1 MTELTKES
9 MKEYEEMQQRLMDE
23 FINNISPWIDW
34 VGMSGFEEKMARS
47 AVRSL
52 ISLSYYEGTMNGIRV
67 MQQNMKEFHDDA
79 CVTVEVARI

>member
-1 MTELTKES
+1 MTELIEES
-9 MKEYEEMQQRLMDE
+9 VKEYEKIQQRLMDE

-34 VGMSGFEEKMARS
+34 VGMSGFEESMARS

-67 MQQNMKEFHDDA
+67 MQQNMNEFQDDA
-79 CVTVEVARI
+79 MRDR

>member
-9 MKEYEEMQQRLMDE
+9 MKEYDEVQQRLMDE
-23 FINNISPWIDW
+23 FINNVSPWIDW
-34 VGMSGFEEKMARS
+34 AGMSGFEENMARS

-67 MQQNMKEFHDDA
+67 MQENMKEFQDDA
-79 CVTVEVARI
+79 ARDI

>member
-1 MTELTKES
+1 MTDES

-34 VGMSGFEEKMARS
+34 VGMSGFEESMARS

-67 MQQNMKEFHDDA
+67 MQENMKEFHDDA
-79 CVTVEVARI
+79 ARDI

>member
-1 MTELTKES
+1 MTELNEES
-9 MKEYEEMQQRLMDE
+9 MKEYEKIQRRLMDE
-23 FINNISPWIDW
+23 FITNISPWIDW
-34 VGMSGFEEKMARS
+34 VGMSGFEETMARS

-79 CVTVEVARI
+79 MRDR

>member
-1 MTELTKES
+1 MTNES

-34 VGMSGFEEKMARS
+34 VGLSGFEEKMARS

-67 MQQNMKEFHDDA
+67 MQESMKEFQDDA
-79 CVTVEVARI
+79 ALDI

>member
-1 MTELTKES
+1 MANES

-23 FINNISPWIDW
+23 FISNISPWIDW
-34 VGMSGFEEKMARS
+34 VGMSGFEESMARS

-67 MQQNMKEFHDDA
+67 MQENMKEFHDDA
-79 CVTVEVARI
+79 MRDV

>member
-1 MTELTKES
+1 MTQLTEDS
-9 MKEYEEMQQRLMDE
+9 MKEYDEIQQRIMAE

-34 VGMSGFEEKMARS
+34 EGMSGFEETMARS

-67 MQQNMKEFHDDA
+67 MQQNMKEFEDDA
-79 CVTVEVARI
+79 AREV

>member
-1 MTELTKES
+1 MTELTEES
-9 MKEYEEMQQRLMDE
+9 MKEYDEVQQRLMNE

-34 VGMSGFEEKMARS
+34 AGMSGFEETMARS

-79 CVTVEVARI
+79 MQDV

>member
-9 MKEYEEMQQRLMDE
+9 INEYDEMQHRLMDE

-34 VGMSGFEEKMARS
+34 VGMSGFEETMARS

-67 MQQNMKEFHDDA
+67 MQQNMKEFQDDA
-79 CVTVEVARI
+79 AREV

>member
-1 MTELTKES
+1 MTNES
-9 MKEYEEMQQRLMDE
+9 MTEYEEMQQRLMDE

-34 VGMSGFEEKMARS
+34 VGMSGLEETMARS

-79 CVTVEVARI
+79 MRDR

>member
-1 MTELTKES
+1 MTNES

-23 FINNISPWIDW
+23 FIANISPWIDW

-67 MQQNMKEFHDDA
+67 MQENMKEFQDDA
-79 CVTVEVARI
+79 ALDI

>member
-1 MTELTKES
+1 MTNES

-34 VGMSGFEEKMARS
+34 VGMSGFEESMARS

-67 MQQNMKEFHDDA
+67 MQENMKEFQDDA
-79 CVTVEVARI
+79 MRDR

>member
-1 MTELTKES
+1 MTNES

-52 ISLSYYEGTMNGIRV
+52 ISLSYYEGAMNGIRV
-67 MQQNMKEFHDDA
+67 MQESMKEFHDDA
-79 CVTVEVARI
+79 MRDI

>member
-1 MTELTKES
+1 MTNES

-34 VGMSGFEEKMARS
+34 VGMSGFEESMARS

-67 MQQNMKEFHDDA
+67 MQESMKEFQDDA
-79 CVTVEVARI
+79 ARDI

>member
-9 MKEYEEMQQRLMDE
+9 MQEYEKIQQRLMDE

-34 VGMSGFEEKMARS
+34 VGMSGFEETMARS

-67 MQQNMKEFHDDA
+67 MQQNMKEFRDDA
-79 CVTVEVARI
+79 AREV

>member
-1 MTELTKES
+1 MTQLTEESMTEYDEIQK
-9 MKEYEEMQQRLMDE
+9 RLMAE

-34 VGMSGFEEKMARS
+34 VGMSGFEEAMARS

-67 MQQNMKEFHDDA
+67 MQQNMKEFEDDA
-79 CVTVEVARI
+79 AREV

>member
-1 MTELTKES
+1 MTELKEES
-9 MKEYEEMQQRLMDE
+9 MQEYDEMQQRLMDE

-34 VGMSGFEEKMARS
+34 VGMSGFEETMALS

-67 MQQNMKEFHDDA
+67 MQQNMKEFQDDA
-79 CVTVEVARI
+79 ARDI

>member
-1 MTELTKES
+1 MTELTEES
-9 MKEYEEMQQRLMDE
+9 ITEYEKIQQRLMDE

-67 MQQNMKEFHDDA
+67 MQENMNEFQDDA
-79 CVTVEVARI
+79 ARGI

>member
-1 MTELTKES
+1 MTELTEAAL
-9 MKEYEEMQQRLMDE
+9 KEYDEVQQRLMNE

-34 VGMSGFEEKMARS
+34 SGMSGFEETMARS

-67 MQQNMKEFHDDA
+67 MQQNMKEFHDEA
-79 CVTVEVARI
+79 TR

>member
-1 MTELTKES
+1 MTELTNES
-9 MKEYEEMQQRLMDE
+9 MKEYEEIQQRLMDE

-34 VGMSGFEEKMARS
+34 VGMSGFEESMARS

-67 MQQNMKEFHDDA
+67 MQENMKEFQDDA
-79 CVTVEVARI
+79 ARDI

>member
-1 MTELTKES
+1 MTNES
-9 MKEYEEMQQRLMDE
+9 IKEYEEMQQRLMDE

-67 MQQNMKEFHDDA
+67 MQESMKEFQDDA
-79 CVTVEVARI
+79 MRDI

>member
-1 MTELTKES
+1 MTNES

-23 FINNISPWIDW
+23 FINNISAWIDW

-67 MQQNMKEFHDDA
+67 MQENMKEFQDDA
-79 CVTVEVARI
+79 MRDI

>member
-1 MTELTKES
+1 MTNES
-9 MKEYEEMQQRLMDE
+9 MKEYEEMQQRLMGE

-67 MQQNMKEFHDDA
+67 MQDNMKEFQDDA
-79 CVTVEVARI
+79 MRDI

>member
-1 MTELTKES
+1 MTELTNES
-9 MKEYEEMQQRLMDE
+9 VKEYEKIQQRLMDE

-34 VGMSGFEEKMARS
+34 IGMSAFEESMARS

-67 MQQNMKEFHDDA
+67 MQQNMKEFQDDA
-79 CVTVEVARI
+79 AREV

>member
-1 MTELTKES
+1 MAELTEES

-23 FINNISPWIDW
+23 FINNISPCVDW

-52 ISLSYYEGTMNGIRV
+52 ISLSYYEGTMNGIRI
-67 MQQNMKEFHDDA
+67 MQENMKEFHDDA
-79 CVTVEVARI
+79 VRDI

>member
-1 MTELTKES
+1 MTNES

-23 FINNISPWIDW
+23 FINNISPWVDW

-67 MQQNMKEFHDDA
+67 MQENMKEFQGDA
-79 CVTVEVARI
+79 MRDI

>member
-1 MTELTKES
+1 MTELTNES
-9 MKEYEEMQQRLMDE
+9 MKEYDEVQQRLMAE

-34 VGMSGFEEKMARS
+34 AGMSGFEETMARS

-79 CVTVEVARI
+79 MRDV

>member
-1 MTELTKES
+1 MTELTNES
-9 MKEYEEMQQRLMDE
+9 MTEYEEMQQRLMDE
-23 FINNISPWIDW
+23 FIANISPWIDW

-67 MQQNMKEFHDDA
+67 MQESMKEFHDDA
-79 CVTVEVARI
+79 MRDI

>member
-1 MTELTKES
+1 MTNES
-9 MKEYEEMQQRLMDE
+9 MKEYEEIQQRLMDE

-34 VGMSGFEEKMARS
+34 VGMSGFEERMARS

-67 MQQNMKEFHDDA
+67 MQESMKEFQDDA
-79 CVTVEVARI
+79 ARDI

>member
-1 MTELTKES
+1 MTNES

-23 FINNISPWIDW
+23 FINNISPWVDW

-67 MQQNMKEFHDDA
+67 MQENMKELQDDA
-79 CVTVEVARI
+79 MRDI